1 MALRLTANNQFD
13 AEEILQE
20 MWVIAIKKL
29 PHFEWRSKLS
39 TWLTGILINI
49 WREKRRTI
57 EREMTALSTFEM
69 RSETSIAEDEFTKYD
84 LEKAINSLPPGYR
97 QVIILHDIEG
107 YKHREIAELLNIEEG
122 TSKSQLHHAR
132 MAMRNFFNDETKEES

>member
-1 MALRLTANNQFD
+1 
-13 AEEILQE
+13 
-20 MWVIAIKKL
+20 
-29 PHFEWRSKLS
+29 
-39 TWLTGILINI
+39 
-49 WREKRRTI
+49 
-57 EREMTALSTFEM
+57 MTALSTFEM